1 MESNNPDQHGANTDP
16 RRIPDQLWTVPGPS
30 TDSPMFNP
38 CSQLCTVLGPCSPV
52 VIRTWSGMNCVWSGV
67 LRGAPGSPT
76 RNAGSTRIAQDQH
89 GATTDL
95 PGLPRIEKSSRTVRA
110 DHSNF
115 KQFKIAGVLFRT
127 MTDHPRLSRIS
138 PDPTQIHHR
147 SDSGSAKF
155 QSETLR
161 NSPGGQCD
169 RGFTFTD

>member
-1 MESNNPDQHGANTDP
+1 MDCPRTQHGQPHVQSLFSTLHRVRSVFTRGKSYLVRHELCMVRGA
-16 RRIPDQLWTVPGPS
+16 PG
-30 TDSPMFNP
+30 
-38 CSQLCTVLGPCSPV
+38 C
-52 VIRTWSGMNCVWSGV
+52 SGV
-67 LRGAPGSPT
+67 FRGAPGSPT